1 MKMILVNFIFLIGFV
16 HCRSPLTSLRSNS
29 RVRPLTSTQLLT
41 TSSTTDDEFQLRN
54 SSLSA
59 AAVNSTTYFAESDQ
73 SITLPETIKVVSA
86 IVAPSKSSSS
96 MESDQSNNSTVQVIT
111 ANVLVESMPAVVSL
125 NETSTTTV
133 ENTTVV
139 NTTVKPVVLSFRER
153 FLLHNWDATRS
164 NRPTNSPQLL
174 PKRPLLSVSMSR
186 YLAKARDITKTTSPT
201 ITSTEETHNV
211 KRRSLISWMSPLDD
225 FVLDVEDK

>member
-1 MKMILVNFIFLIGFV
+1 MKMILVNFIFLIGLV

-59 AAVNSTTYFAESDQ
+59 TAVNSTTYFAESDQ

-133 ENTTVV
+133 VNT
-139 NTTVKPVVLSFRER
+139 TTVKPVVLSFRER